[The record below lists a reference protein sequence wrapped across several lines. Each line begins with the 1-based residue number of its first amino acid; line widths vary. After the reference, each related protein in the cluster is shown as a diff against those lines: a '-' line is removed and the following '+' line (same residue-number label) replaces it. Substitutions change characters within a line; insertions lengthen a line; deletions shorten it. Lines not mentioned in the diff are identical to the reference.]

1 MFYGAEGRII
11 VASFASNVH
20 RIQQVFDAFAETG
33 RKVAVVGRSMVKV
46 VDIARRL
53 GYLDVP
59 EGMVISLQEVDN
71 FPEKKVAIL
80 TTGSQGEPMVAL
92 SRMAKQAHKQISI
105 RKGDT
110 VIIVASPIPGN
121 EISVSKLLICYLEL
135 ELKLFITAKE
145 KFTCQVTVAKKN

>member
-20 RIQQVFDAFAETG
+20 RIQQVFDAAAETG

-71 FPEKKVAIL
+71 F
-80 TTGSQGEPMVAL
+80 Q
-92 SRMAKQAHKQISI
+92 
-105 RKGDT
+105 RKGSYFNDR
-110 VIIVASPIPGN
+110 
-121 EISVSKLLICYLEL
+121 
-135 ELKLFITAKE
+135 
-145 KFTCQVTVAKKN
+145 